1 MRLIPVFL
9 LAFLPFLN
17 AQIESLPLL
26 TGRVSDET
34 GEALIGATIKVFQDD
49 KIIRGTITDYDGRFK
64 INLAPGIYDVE
75 CSYTGYSTKKWT
87 GVSIEQTEIRQMA
100 FVMDKPMVIEIE
112 SVYYD
117 FYPPLIDMM
126 PGNTGNMFSS
136 YQIRHMY

>member
-75 CSYTGYSTKKWT
+75 CSYTGYATKKWT

-100 FVMDKPMVIEIE
+100 FVMDKPMVIE

-126 PGNTGNMFSS
+126 PGNTGNRFAA
-136 YQIRHMY
+136 YQIGHMY